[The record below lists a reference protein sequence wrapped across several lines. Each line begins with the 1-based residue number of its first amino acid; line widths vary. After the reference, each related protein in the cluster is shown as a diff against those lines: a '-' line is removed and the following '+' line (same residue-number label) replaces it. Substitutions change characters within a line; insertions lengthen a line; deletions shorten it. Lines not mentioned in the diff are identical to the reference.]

1 MVMETFSYSSKLF
14 HEGILYGIKKLF
26 FHYFYPLFSQ
36 MRNQQLIEASKSGDI
51 NLVKSLLE
59 SEEVQ
64 INYQNIQCLKSFVK
78 SKSIF
83 LNAIANLCNLWNSNE
98 TR

>member
-1 MVMETFSYSSKLF
+1 
-14 HEGILYGIKKLF
+14 
-26 FHYFYPLFSQ
+26 

>member
-1 MVMETFSYSSKLF
+1 
-14 HEGILYGIKKLF
+14 
-26 FHYFYPLFSQ
+26 

-83 LNAIANLCNLWNSNE
+83 LNAIANLYNLWNSNE